1 MDEASPARLY
11 ATLIGAA
18 LTIYG
23 IAGYFF
29 DASFARPDDLG
40 EAVGLLTVNGW
51 ANAFHVLSGA
61 VGLLV
66 AGFAPRAYL
75 LAAIVVY
82 GGVALLG
89 AA

>member
-23 IAGYFF
+23 IAGFFF
-29 DASFARPDDLG
+29 DASFDRPEDIGD
-40 EAVGLLTVNGW
+40 AAGLLAVNGW
-51 ANAFHVLSGA
+51 ANCLHVLSGA
-61 VGLLV
+61 LGLLV
-66 AGFAPRAYL
+66 AGFAARTYVV
-75 LAAIVVY
+75 AIVAFY
-82 GGVALLG
+82 GAVALLG